1 MFRLLSQIVF
11 FCVMSVSALAQEPQQ
26 GPRPIYDELAS
37 AEIDV
42 AAAKEQAD
50 REGKFAMLVFGA
62 NWCGDCRNFEAE
74 MNTPQ
79 LGSVIAEHYVVVKID
94 VARFK
99 KNTELGTKYGIST
112 WRGIPAVAVLG
123 RDGKPILSADGR
135 KIATLRK
142 FGLPETVKYFDTL
155 AINWSKNAQKSQ

>member
-1 MFRLLSQIVF
+1 MLRFVCHLMVVVILSASAAAQNK
-11 FCVMSVSALAQEPQQ
+11 SLVSL
-26 GPRPIYDELAS
+26 PIYDERAN

-42 AAAKEQAD
+42 AAALQQAA

-62 NWCGDCRNFEAE
+62 NWCGDCRAFEAE

-79 LGSVIAEHYVVVKID
+79 LGSVIAEHYVVVKVD

-99 KNTELGTKYGIST
+99 KNTALGEKFGIAT
-112 WRGIPAVAVLG
+112 WRGIPAVAVLA

-135 KIATLRK
+135 KIAALRK
-142 FGLPETVKYFDTL
+142 FGLNETVKYFDQL
-155 AINWSKNAQKSQ
+155 AINWTKSAQNP